1 MIENGGVT
9 ESGYTLFHRVAE
21 PASARIRSRVM
32 ELGLKPRIDFQNAET
47 DGKDEL
53 TRLGGHATPALWDGQ
68 TLTVGE
74 SAVAQKLATLG
85 QETGPEREDGSSE
98 GTTRAV
104 LAAFAGNLAIAITK
118 AIAAYVTGSGALVA
132 ETAHSIADS
141 LNQILLY
148 IGIRR
153 SVQPP
158 SEKHPLGHGKER
170 YFWALIVALFLF
182 FGGGIFSIYEAYAR
196 FEHPQE
202 VGSAWVG
209 FVVLGLSMVF
219 ETFSLSVA
227 VREVRHAARE
237 EGVPV
242 RRFLQQLRDPA
253 LRTVLYEDSA
263 ALAGLVAAIAGL
275 GLTVL
280 TGDHRFDALASA
292 VIGVIL
298 IYVAYQ
304 LAWGARGLIVGEA
317 PPEEVLDKIRAA
329 IASEPGVDK
338 VIDLRAVQMG
348 TKQLLVLARVSV
360 RDNIPAGEAE
370 RLLVRL
376 RKRLHREHP
385 EVMDSYVELG
395 PS

>member
-1 MIENGGVT
+1 M
-9 ESGYTLFHRVAE
+9 A
-21 PASARIRSRVM
+21 
-32 ELGLKPRIDFQNAET
+32 
-47 DGKDEL
+47 
-53 TRLGGHATPALWDGQ
+53 
-68 TLTVGE
+68 
-74 SAVAQKLATLG
+74 
-85 QETGPEREDGSSE
+85 E

-104 LAAFAGNLAIAITK
+104 LAAFAGNLAIAVTK
-118 AIAAYVTGSGALVA
+118 GFAAYVTGSGALLA

-141 LNQILLY
+141 LNQVLLY
-148 IGIRR
+148 VGIRR
-153 SVQPP
+153 SVRPA
-158 SEKHPLGHGKER
+158 SAKHPLGHGKER

-182 FGGGIFSIYEAYAR
+182 FGGGLFSMYEAYDR
-196 FEHPQE
+196 FAHPHE
-202 VGSAWVG
+202 LGTVWVG

-227 VREVRHAARE
+227 VREVRHAAKKD
-237 EGVPV
+237 GVPV

-263 ALAGLVAAIAGL
+263 ALAGLLAAILGL
-275 GLTVL
+275 TLTVL

-304 LAWGARGLIVGEA
+304 LAWSARGLIVGEA
-317 PPEEVLDKIRAA
+317 PPEESLDALRAA
-329 IASEPGVDK
+329 IASEPGIDK

-360 RDNIPAGEAE
+360 RDDMAAGDAE
-370 RLLVRL
+370 RLLARL
-376 RKRLHREHP
+376 RGRLRREHP
-385 EVMDSYVELG
+385 EVMDSYVELN

>member
-1 MIENGGVT
+1 VIENGDVT
-9 ESGYTLFHRVAE
+9 EPLYTLFHRIAE
-21 PASARIRSRVM
+21 PASARVRTRVV
-32 ELGLKPRIDFQNAET
+32 ELGLKRRIDFQNAET
-47 DGKDEL
+47 DGKDDL
-53 TRLGGHATPALWDGQ
+53 ARLGGSVTPALWDGH

-74 SAVAQKLATLG
+74 SAVARKLTTLG
-85 QETGPEREDGSSE
+85 PEQDDDQHMSE

-104 LAAFAGNLAIAITK
+104 LAAFAGNLAIAIIK
-118 AIAAYVTGSGALVA
+118 AIAAYLTGSGALVA
-132 ETAHSIADS
+132 ETAHSLADS
-141 LNQILLY
+141 VNQILLY
-148 IGIRR
+148 VGIRR

-158 SEKHPLGHGKER
+158 SARHPLGHGKER

-182 FGGGIFSIYEAYAR
+182 FGGGIFSIYEAYER
-196 FEHPQE
+196 FTHPQE
-202 VGSAWVG
+202 LGTVWVG
-209 FVVLGLSMVF
+209 FLVLGLSMVF

-227 VREVRHAARE
+227 VREVRHAAADQ
-237 EGVPV
+237 GMPV

-263 ALAGLVAAIAGL
+263 ALAGLVAAILGL

-292 VIGVIL
+292 VIGLIL

-317 PPEEVLDKIRAA
+317 PPDEVLDEIRAT
-329 IASEPGVDK
+329 IASEPGIDK

-348 TKQLLVLARVSV
+348 TNQLLVLARVSV
-360 RDNIPAGEAE
+360 RDDIPAGDAE
-370 RLLVRL
+370 RLLARL
-376 RKRLHREHP
+376 RGRLGRDHP
-385 EVMDSYVELG
+385 EVMDSYVELN

>member
-1 MIENGGVT
+1 MTQPE
-9 ESGYTLFHRVAE
+9 YTLFHRVAE
-21 PASARIRSRVM
+21 PASARVRSRVV
-32 ELGLKPRIDFQNAET
+32 ELGLKARIDFQNADT
-47 DGKDEL
+47 DGKDDL
-53 TRLGGHATPALWDGQ
+53 ARLGGSVTPALWDGHV
-68 TLTVGE
+68 LTVGE
-74 SAVAQKLATLG
+74 SAVAQKLTTL
-85 QETGPEREDGSSE
+85 GPERDDDRQMSE

-104 LAAFAGNLAIAITK
+104 LAAFAGNLAIAIIK
-118 AIAAYVTGSGALVA
+118 AIAAYLTGSGALVA

-141 LNQILLY
+141 VNQILLY
-148 IGIRR
+148 VGIRR

-158 SEKHPLGHGKER
+158 TQKHPLGHGKER

-182 FGGGIFSIYEAYAR
+182 FGGGLFSIYEAYER
-196 FEHPQE
+196 FTHPQQLGL
-202 VGSAWVG
+202 VWVG

-227 VREVRHAARE
+227 VREVRHAAHEQRI
-237 EGVPV
+237 PV

-263 ALAGLVAAIAGL
+263 ALAGLVTAIAGL

-292 VIGVIL
+292 VIGLIL

-317 PPEEVLDKIRAA
+317 PPEEVLDEIRAT

-348 TKQLLVLARVSV
+348 TNQLLVLARVSV
-360 RDNIPAGEAE
+360 RDRIPAGDAE

-385 EVMDSYVELG
+385 EVMDSYVELN

>member
-1 MIENGGVT
+1 V
-9 ESGYTLFHRVAE
+9 
-21 PASARIRSRVM
+21 
-32 ELGLKPRIDFQNAET
+32 
-47 DGKDEL
+47 
-53 TRLGGHATPALWDGQ
+53 
-68 TLTVGE
+68 
-74 SAVAQKLATLG
+74 
-85 QETGPEREDGSSE
+85 SE

-148 IGIRR
+148 VGIRR

-158 SEKHPLGHGKER
+158 TDKHPLGHGKER

-182 FGGGIFSIYEAYAR
+182 FGGGIFSIYEAYER
-196 FEHPQE
+196 FTHPQE
-202 VGSAWVG
+202 LGALWVG
-209 FVVLGLSMVF
+209 FVVLGLSMAF

-227 VREVRHAARE
+227 VREVRHAAGE
-237 EGVPV
+237 AGIPV
-242 RRFLQQLRDPA
+242 RRFLEQLRDPA

-275 GLTVL
+275 GLTAI
-280 TGDHRFDALASA
+280 TGDHRFDALASG
-292 VIGVIL
+292 VIGAIL

-304 LAWGARGLIVGEA
+304 LAWSARGLIVGEA
-317 PPEEVLDKIRAA
+317 PPDEVLDALRVA
-329 IASEPGVDK
+329 IAKEPGVDR

-348 TKQLLVLARVSV
+348 TNQLLVLARVSM
-360 RDNIPAGEAE
+360 RDDLSAGVAE
-370 RLLVRL
+370 RLLARL
-376 RKRLHREHP
+376 RDRLRREHP
-385 EVMDSYVELG
+385 EVMDSYVELS

>member
-1 MIENGGVT
+1 M
-9 ESGYTLFHRVAE
+9 A
-21 PASARIRSRVM
+21 
-32 ELGLKPRIDFQNAET
+32 
-47 DGKDEL
+47 
-53 TRLGGHATPALWDGQ
+53 
-68 TLTVGE
+68 
-74 SAVAQKLATLG
+74 
-85 QETGPEREDGSSE
+85 E

-141 LNQILLY
+141 VNQILLY
-148 IGIRR
+148 VGIRR

-158 SEKHPLGHGKER
+158 TEKHPLGHGKER

-182 FGGGIFSIYEAYAR
+182 FGGGLFSIYEAYER
-196 FEHPQE
+196 FTHPQE
-202 VGSAWVG
+202 LGAVWVG
-209 FVVLGLSMVF
+209 FVVLGLSIVF
-219 ETFSLSVA
+219 ETFSLTVA
-227 VREVRHAARE
+227 VREVRHAAHEQRI
-237 EGVPV
+237 PV

-263 ALAGLVAAIAGL
+263 ALAGLVAALAGL
-275 GLTVL
+275 GLTVA

-292 VIGVIL
+292 VIGLIL

-317 PPEEVLDKIRAA
+317 PPDEILAEIRAT

-348 TKQLLVLARVSV
+348 TNQLLVLARVSI
-360 RDNIPAGEAE
+360 RDRILAGEAE

-376 RKRLHREHP
+376 RKRLHQEHP
-385 EVMDSYVELG
+385 EVMDSYVELN

>member
-1 MIENGGVT
+1 V
-9 ESGYTLFHRVAE
+9 
-21 PASARIRSRVM
+21 
-32 ELGLKPRIDFQNAET
+32 
-47 DGKDEL
+47 
-53 TRLGGHATPALWDGQ
+53 
-68 TLTVGE
+68 
-74 SAVAQKLATLG
+74 
-85 QETGPEREDGSSE
+85 SE

-141 LNQILLY
+141 VNQILLY
-148 IGIRR
+148 VGIRR

-158 SEKHPLGHGKER
+158 TEKHPLGHGKER

-182 FGGGIFSIYEAYAR
+182 FGGGIFSIYEAYER
-196 FEHPQE
+196 YTHPQQLGT
-202 VGSAWVG
+202 VWVG

-227 VREVRHAARE
+227 VREVRHAAAE
-237 EGVPV
+237 ERIPV

-275 GLTVL
+275 GLTAV

-292 VIGVIL
+292 VIGLIL

-317 PPEEVLDKIRAA
+317 PPEEMLDEIRAT

-348 TKQLLVLARVSV
+348 TNQLLVLARVSV
-360 RDNIPAGEAE
+360 RDRILAGEAE

-385 EVMDSYVELG
+385 EVMDSYVELN

>member
-1 MIENGGVT
+1 M
-9 ESGYTLFHRVAE
+9 
-21 PASARIRSRVM
+21 
-32 ELGLKPRIDFQNAET
+32 
-47 DGKDEL
+47 
-53 TRLGGHATPALWDGQ
+53 
-68 TLTVGE
+68 
-74 SAVAQKLATLG
+74 
-85 QETGPEREDGSSE
+85 SE

-104 LAAFAGNLAIAITK
+104 LAAFVGNFLIAITK
-118 AIAAYVTGSGALVA
+118 GVAAYLTGSGALLA

-158 SEKHPLGHGKER
+158 SERHPLGHGKER
-170 YFWALIVALFLF
+170 YFWALVVALFLF
-182 FGGGIFSIYEAYAR
+182 FGGGVFSIYEAYDR
-196 FEHPQE
+196 FAHPHE
-202 VGSAWVG
+202 VVSAGIG
-209 FVVLGLSMVF
+209 FGVLGLSLVF
-219 ETFSLSVA
+219 EFFSLSVA

-242 RRFLQQLRDPA
+242 RRFLAQLRDPA

-263 ALAGLVAAIAGL
+263 ALAGLGAALAGL
-275 GLTVL
+275 ALTVW
-280 TGDHRFDALASA
+280 TGEHRFDALASA

-304 LAWGARGLIVGEA
+304 LAWSARGLIVGEA
-317 PPEEVLDKIRAA
+317 PPEEVIETLRAA
-329 IASEPGVDK
+329 IASEPGIDK

-360 RDNIPAGEAE
+360 RDDIPAGEAE
-370 RLLVRL
+370 RLLARL
-376 RKRLHREHP
+376 RTRLRREHP
-385 EVMDSYVELG
+385 EVMDSYVELN

>member
-1 MIENGGVT
+1 
-9 ESGYTLFHRVAE
+9 VA
-21 PASARIRSRVM
+21 
-32 ELGLKPRIDFQNAET
+32 
-47 DGKDEL
+47 
-53 TRLGGHATPALWDGQ
+53 
-68 TLTVGE
+68 
-74 SAVAQKLATLG
+74 
-85 QETGPEREDGSSE
+85 E

-104 LAAFAGNLAIAITK
+104 LAAFAGNLAIAVTK
-118 AIAAYVTGSGALVA
+118 GFAAYVTGSGALLA

-141 LNQILLY
+141 LNQVLLY
-148 IGIRR
+148 VGIRR
-153 SVQPP
+153 SVRPA
-158 SEKHPLGHGKER
+158 SAKHPLGHGKER

-182 FGGGIFSIYEAYAR
+182 FGGGLFSMYEAYDR
-196 FEHPQE
+196 FAHPHE
-202 VGSAWVG
+202 LGTVWVG

-227 VREVRHAARE
+227 VREVRHAAKKD
-237 EGVPV
+237 GVPV

-263 ALAGLVAAIAGL
+263 ALAGLLAAILGL
-275 GLTVL
+275 TLTVL

-304 LAWGARGLIVGEA
+304 LAWSARGLIVGEA
-317 PPEEVLDKIRAA
+317 PPEESLDALRAA
-329 IASEPGVDK
+329 IASEPGIDK

-360 RDNIPAGEAE
+360 RDDMAAGDAE
-370 RLLVRL
+370 RLLARL
-376 RKRLHREHP
+376 RGRLRREHP
-385 EVMDSYVELG
+385 EVMDSYVELN

>member
-1 MIENGGVT
+1 V
-9 ESGYTLFHRVAE
+9 
-21 PASARIRSRVM
+21 
-32 ELGLKPRIDFQNAET
+32 
-47 DGKDEL
+47 
-53 TRLGGHATPALWDGQ
+53 
-68 TLTVGE
+68 
-74 SAVAQKLATLG
+74 
-85 QETGPEREDGSSE
+85 SE

-141 LNQILLY
+141 VNQILLY
-148 IGIRR
+148 VGIRR

-158 SEKHPLGHGKER
+158 TERHPLGHGKER
-170 YFWALIVALFLF
+170 YFWALIVALSLF
-182 FGGGIFSIYEAYAR
+182 FGGGIFSIYEAYERFAR
-196 FEHPQE
+196 PQE
-202 VGSAWVG
+202 LGVVWVG
-209 FVVLGLSMVF
+209 FVVLGLSTVF

-227 VREVRHAARE
+227 VREVRHAAAE
-237 EGVPV
+237 KNIPV

-263 ALAGLVAAIAGL
+263 ALAGLVAAILGL

-304 LAWGARGLIVGEA
+304 LAWSARGLIVGEA
-317 PPEEVLDKIRAA
+317 PPEEVLDGLRAA
-329 IASEPGVDK
+329 IASETGIDK

-348 TKQLLVLARVSV
+348 TNQLLVLARVSV
-360 RDNIPAGEAE
+360 LDDISAGQAE
-370 RLLVRL
+370 RLLSRL
-376 RKRLHREHP
+376 RDRLQREHP
-385 EVMDSYVELG
+385 EVMDSYVELN